1 MTVQTVTAT
10 TLSQWLA
17 AGDALVVDVREP
29 AEFAGGH
36 IPGSLSVPMSR
47 LGDTDMPAAGSRRL
61 VLVCASGRRSEM
73 SCGKVAD
80 KTGGV
85 VHSLD
90 GGLAAWRQAGGAVQG
105 TGRAVLPLD
114 RQVLI
119 GAGSVVL
126 AGVGLGALV
135 HPGFYALSAF
145 AGCGLIVAGT
155 TGFCGMA
162 LILAR
167 APWNRAPRP
176 A

>member
-1 MTVQTVTAT
+1 MTASTVDAA
-10 TLSQWLA
+10 TLSGWIA
-17 AGDALVVDVREP
+17 AGDAVVVDVREP

-36 IPGSLSVPMSR
+36 IPGSLSVPMSK
-47 LGDTDMPAAGSRRL
+47 LGGMELPAAGSRKL

-73 SCGKVAD
+73 SCGRVAER
-80 KTGGV
+80 TGGT
-85 VHSLD
+85 VHSLT
-90 GGLAAWRQAGGAVQG
+90 GGLAAWRQAGGAVEG
-105 TGRAVLPLD
+105 TGRNVLPLD

-126 AGVGLGALV
+126 TGVALGTLV
-135 HPGFYALSAF
+135 HPGFHALSAF
-145 AGCGLIVAGT
+145 AGAGLIVAGT

-167 APWNRAPRP
+167 MPWNQAPRS

>member
-1 MTVQTVTAT
+1 MTASTVDAA
-10 TLSQWLA
+10 TLSGWIA
-17 AGDALVVDVREP
+17 ANEALVIDVREP

-36 IPGSLSVPMSR
+36 IPGSLSVPMSK
-47 LGDTDMPAAGSRRL
+47 LGSIDLPPAGARKL

-73 SCGKVAD
+73 SCGTVAA
-80 KTGGV
+80 KTGGT
-85 VHSLD
+85 VHSLT
-90 GGLAAWRQAGGAVQG
+90 GGLAAWRQSGGAVVG
-105 TGRAVLPLD
+105 TGRNVLPLD

-126 AGVGLGALV
+126 TGVALGTLV

-145 AGCGLIVAGT
+145 AGAGLIVAGT

-167 APWNRAPRP
+167 MPWNQAPR
-176 A
+176 AA

>member
-1 MTVQTVTAT
+1 MTVLTVDAAT
-10 TLSQWLA
+10 LTGWIA
-17 AGDALVVDVREP
+17 RGEAVVIDVREP

-36 IPGSLSVPMSR
+36 IPGSLSMPMSR
-47 LGDTDMPAAGSRRL
+47 LGSADLPAPGPRQV

-73 SCGKVAD
+73 CAGTVAAR
-80 KTGGV
+80 TGGA
-85 VHSLD
+85 VHLLA
-90 GGLAAWRQAGGAVQG
+90 GGVAAWRQTGGAVEG
-105 TGRAVLPLD
+105 SGRHVLPLD

-126 AGVGLGALV
+126 AGVGLGTFA
-135 HPGFYALSAF
+135 HPAFYALSAF
-145 AGCGLIVAGT
+145 AGAGLIVAGT

-167 APWNRAPRP
+167 MPWNRVPRP